1 MYLFSYLFRKQLKNY
16 VLDLIR
22 HPLKL
27 IGTILI
33 VGFIGFSMFVSFV
46 KPIEMVQTLRDI
58 KGLQMIITL
67 LFLLIF
73 YVAIYD
79 GIDKGTTFFK
89 LYDVNLLFS
98 APVSEKKVLL
108 YGLLKQMAT
117 NIFIGV
123 ILAFQIPRVRSTYGI
138 SLWQCLFI
146 LLGYVI
152 YLAVLQVVSM
162 LLYIYINGNPKK
174 KSQVKGILIASLGV
188 LVGSIIYQ
196 VQVGEKLWEA
206 LQNIS
211 LLLSLVPLGGW
222 SGAIVGKGL
231 IGEWEGMF
239 SYVLLYIPVLVW
251 MLRSILVKSIEYYEE
266 VIAATEQREAFQQKL
281 KNGKFLGDATT
292 KKNIK
297 IEQGGIGKG
306 KGATTIFYKHL
317 IEGKRSH
324 KTLINAGTIIQCLV
338 AVGTT
343 YVLRRMFQLDEQVL
357 FVCILMFMLYL
368 QVLLMRVERWSM
380 ELQSHYIYLLPAS
393 GFQKFVFSALEGCVR
408 CFVENILILGVLGII
423 LKIPMSL
430 IGLGVLLRVSFEMF
444 LIALNLL
451 SQRLIGSI
459 ANKGIFFV
467 LYYLIA
473 IGMETPGILLGTY
486 MSLKVLGVLGGI
498 SGLLG
503 IILGTMSLWNI
514 TIAFI
519 IGLFANGVFNTMELG
534 Q

>member
-1 MYLFSYLFRKQLKNY
+1 MYLFSYLFKKQLKNY

-46 KPIEMVQTLRDI
+46 KPVEVVQPLRDI
-58 KGLQMIITL
+58 KELQMIITL

-73 YVAIYD
+73 YVVIYD

-98 APVSEKKVLL
+98 APVSEKSVLL
-108 YGLLKQMAT
+108 YGLLKQMVT

-138 SLWQCLFI
+138 SLWQCLFV
-146 LLGYVI
+146 LLGYFI

-162 LLYIYINGNPKK
+162 LLYIYINGSSKK

-196 VQVGEKLWEA
+196 VQTGEKLWEA

-239 SYVLLYIPVLVW
+239 SYVLLFIPVLIW
-251 MLRSILVKSIEYYEE
+251 MLRRILVKSIDYYEE

-281 KNGKFLGDATT
+281 KNGKFLGDTTT
-292 KKNIK
+292 KKIK
-297 IEQGGIGKG
+297 IKQGGIGRG
-306 KGATTIFYKHL
+306 KGVTTIFYKHL

-324 KTLINAGTIIQCLV
+324 KTLINTGTIIQCLV

-343 YVLRRMFQLDEQVL
+343 YILKRMFQLGEQVL

-380 ELQSHYIYLLPAS
+380 ELQCHYIYLLPAS

-408 CFVENILILGVLGII
+408 CLVENIFILGVLGII
-423 LKIPMSL
+423 LKIPISL
-430 IGLGVLLRVSFEMF
+430 IGLGILLRVSFEMF

-451 SQRLIGSI
+451 SERLIGSI

-473 IGMETPGILLGTY
+473 IGMETPGILLGSY
-486 MSLKVLGVLGGI
+486 VSLKVLGVLGGI

-514 TIAFI
+514 MFAFI
-519 IGLFANGVFNTMELG
+519 IGIFANGVFNSMEI
-534 Q
+534 